1 MATLALFD
9 DMLNEHL
16 AYDLLME
23 ELTERNWLIKN
34 VEKNMKWK
42 GGSLPVPFRGAR
54 GSSFSQGGL
63 TAENDISDYEFVR
76 GVVEDY
82 KETWGTLKFN
92 AKDLHQHVP
101 EGARKKGLVNKDSFL
116 RILPDQIEDFVDG
129 MKDMV
134 STMLLNGAH
143 FATLTSNATANDG
156 LMVVDRVERFELK
169 QKVIIDDDNSAA
181 LEGYV
186 STVNVNTNEVVLVT
200 TRGGATVVDFSAN
213 NMTTAQNARVYIP
226 GAETA
231 ANVFTSLR
239 SQLLPSAQ
247 GGSAN
252 LFGKSKLAYPY
263 LQSIAISGASVSA
276 TNILDAI
283 FDGWTRILKL
293 GKGHADRVVMSL
305 KHIGSVFKLLEAGS
319 GGYRHVETKA
329 SVYGYTEVTI
339 GSVKG
344 NLKLVAVQEMDDDL
358 MYYLD
363 MSAFKLHSNGFFE
376 RHIDPNG
383 NGYYVKRAT
392 TGFVYIVDVRFYGEL
407 ILHAP
412 CRCGVMYSI
421 PAYT

>member
-34 VEKNMKWK
+34 VEKNQKWK
-42 GGSLPVPFRGAR
+42 GGPMPVPFRGAR
-54 GSSFSQGGL
+54 GSSFSQGSL
-63 TAENDISDYEFVR
+63 TSENDISDYSFVR
-76 GVVEDY
+76 GQVDDY

-134 STMLLNGAH
+134 STMLLNGGH

-156 LMVVDRVERFELK
+156 SMVVDRVERFELG
-169 QKVIIDDDNSAA
+169 QKVVVDDDNSTAV
-181 LEGYV
+181 EGYV
-186 STVNVNTNEVVLVT
+186 RSININTKTVVLYDART
-200 TRGGATVVDFSAN
+200 GGAVIDFSGN
-213 NMTTAQNARVYIP
+213 NMTTAQNAKVYIP
-226 GAETA
+226 GAETSS
-231 ANVFTSLR
+231 NTFTSLR
-239 SQLLPSAQ
+239 SQLLSAAN
-247 GGSAN
+247 GGSSN
-252 LFGKSKLAYPY
+252 LFGQSKLAYPY
-263 LQSIAISGASVSA
+263 LQAVNVSGASVSA
-276 TNILDAI
+276 TNILDQI
-283 FDGWTRILKL
+283 FDAWTTILKL
-293 GKGHADRVVMSL
+293 GKGHADRVVMSY

-319 GGYRHVETKA
+319 GGFRHVDTKA
-329 SVYGYTEVTI
+329 STYGYTEVTV

-344 NLKLVAVQEMDDDL
+344 SLKLVGVQEMDDDV
-358 MYYLD
+358 MYFLD

-383 NGYYVKRAT
+383 NGYYIKRAT
-392 TGFVYIVDVRFYGEL
+392 TGYVYITDIRFYGEL
-407 ILHAP
+407 VLHAP
-412 CRCGVMYSI
+412 CRCGVMYSV
-421 PAYT
+421 ANY

>member
-1 MATLALFD
+1 MTTLALFD

-34 VEKNMKWK
+34 VQKNQKWK
-42 GGSLPVPFRGAR
+42 GGTLPVPFRGAR
-54 GSSFSQGGL
+54 GSSFAQGQL
-63 TAENDISDYEFVR
+63 TAENDIADYQYVR
-76 GVVEDY
+76 GTVTDY
-82 KETWGTLKFN
+82 KETWGSLKFN

-134 STMLLNGAH
+134 STMLLNGGH
-143 FATLTSNATANDG
+143 FATLTGNATANDG
-156 LMVVDRVERFELK
+156 VITVDRPERFELGM
-169 QKVIIDDDNSAA
+169 KVVVDDDNSSA
-181 LEGYV
+181 LTGYV
-186 STVNVNTNEVVLVT
+186 RAINVNTSQVT
-200 TRGGATVVDFSAN
+200 LYDARTGGAVLDFSAN
-213 NMTTAQNARVYIP
+213 NMTTAQNAKVYIP
-226 GAETA
+226 GAEDSTNA
-231 ANVFTSLR
+231 FTSLR
-239 SQLLPSAQ
+239 SQLLSSAN

-252 LFGKSKLAYPY
+252 LFGQSKLAYPY
-263 LQSIAISGASVSA
+263 LQSINVSGASVSA
-276 TNILDAI
+276 TNILDQI
-283 FDGWTRILKL
+283 FDGWTTILKL
-293 GKGHADRVVMSL
+293 GKGHADRVVMSY

-319 GGYRHVETKA
+319 GGFRHVETKA
-329 SVYGYTEVTI
+329 STYGYTEVTV

-344 NLKLVAVQEMDDDL
+344 TLKLVGVQEMDDDV

-383 NGYYVKRAT
+383 NGYYIKRAT
-392 TGFVYIVDVRFYGEL
+392 TGYVYITDVRFYGEL

-421 PAYT
+421 PSY

>member
-23 ELTERNWLIKN
+23 EVQERNWLVKN
-34 VEKNMKWK
+34 VEKNTKWK
-42 GGSLPVPFRGAR
+42 GGTLPVPFRGAR
-54 GSSFSQGGL
+54 ASSFSQGSL
-63 TAENDISDYEFVR
+63 TAENDISDYEYVR
-76 GVVEDY
+76 GEVSDY
-82 KETWGTLKFN
+82 KETWGTLQFN

-116 RILPDQIEDFVDG
+116 RMLPDQIEDFVDG

-134 STMLLNGAH
+134 SVMLLNGAH
-143 FATLTSNATANDG
+143 FATLTGNATANDG
-156 LMVVDRVERFELK
+156 LITVDRPERFELG
-169 QKVIIDDDNSAA
+169 QKIVVDDDNSTAV
-181 LEGYV
+181 ECYV
-186 STVNVNTNEVVLVT
+186 SAININTKVVTCVT
-200 TRGGATVVDFSAN
+200 TRGGSTVVDWSGN
-213 NMTTAQNARVYIP
+213 NMTTAQNAKVYIP
-226 GAETA
+226 GAETSTNA
-231 ANVFTSLR
+231 FTSLR
-239 SQLLPSAQ
+239 SQLLSAAN

-252 LFGKSKLAYPY
+252 LFGQSKLAYPY
-263 LQSIAISGASVSA
+263 LQSVNVSGASVTAS
-276 TNILDAI
+276 NILDQI
-283 FDGWTRILKL
+283 FDGWTTILKL
-293 GKGHADRVVMSL
+293 GKGHADRVVMSY

-329 SVYGYTEVTI
+329 SPYGYTEVTV

-344 NLKLVAVQEMDDDL
+344 SLKLVGVQEMDDDV

-363 MSAFKLHSNGFFE
+363 MSAFKLHSNQFFE

-392 TGFVYIVDVRFYGEL
+392 TGYKYIVDIRFYGEL

-412 CRCGVMYSI
+412 CRCGVMYSV
-421 PAYT
+421 ANY